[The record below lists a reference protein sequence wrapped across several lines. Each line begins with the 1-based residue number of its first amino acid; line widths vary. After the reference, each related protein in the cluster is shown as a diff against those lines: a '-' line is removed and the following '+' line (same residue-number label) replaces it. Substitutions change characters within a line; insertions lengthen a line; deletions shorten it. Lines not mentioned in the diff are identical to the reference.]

1 MEVGYHSEIAVKKT
15 RLAPNKNEYK
25 NFQIACS

>member
-1 MEVGYHSEIAVKKT
+1 MEVGYHSKIAVKKQ
-15 RLAPNKNEYK
+15 LAPNKNEYK